1 MAQSGTERS
10 PESPEVTVVIPTRD
24 GWDLLQATL
33 TSALEQ
39 EEVELEVVV
48 VDDGSQ
54 DETPAGL
61 AAWSDPRLRVCRLEV
76 SGGVAAARNHGIAQ
90 ARGEWLAFLDHDD
103 LWAPRKLREQLDQ
116 ARQAR
121 ADFVYSAAVF
131 IDEGCR
137 VTRLVPPL
145 PVQDLRRELA
155 VRDCLPAGQSNV
167 LARTALVRELG
178 GFDAQLKMHPD
189 WEMWIRMAWAAEGG
203 TCGEIHVAYRI
214 HAETMTSSDVDV
226 SPDVDRMLA
235 RHSPVRMD
243 PSSART
249 FADRWRAAAHRR
261 RGDRMAASR
270 QYLTAGLRHRSPGML
285 VRGMAVLMGE
295 SVMRAG
301 NPDARLMPP
310 DGEPAW
316 LARYRSPSPPPQP
329 TA

>member
-1 MAQSGTERS
+1 MAQSASAG
-10 PESPEVTVVIPTRD
+10 SPEVSVVIPTRD
-24 GWDLLQATL
+24 AWDLLPMTI

-39 EEVELEVVV
+39 EDVELEVVV
-48 VDDGSQ
+48 VDDGST
-54 DETPAGL
+54 DETAAGL
-61 AAWSDPRLRVCRLEV
+61 AEWSEAEPRLRVRRGEA

-116 ARQAR
+116 ARRAN
-121 ADFVYSAAVF
+121 ADFVYSAAVL
-131 IDEGCR
+131 IGPGGR
-137 VTRLVPPL
+137 VIRLAPPL
-145 PVQDLRRELA
+145 PVHELRRELA
-155 VRDCLPAGQSNV
+155 VRNCLPAGQSNV

-178 GFDAQLKMHPD
+178 GFDAELKMHPD
-189 WEMWIRMAWAAEGG
+189 WEMWIRLAWAGQG
-203 TCGEIHVAYRI
+203 TTCEEIHVAYRI
-214 HAETMTSSDVDV
+214 HAETMTSFDVDIT
-226 SPDVDRMLA
+226 PDVDRMLA

-243 PSSART
+243 PASART

-261 RGDRMAASR
+261 RGDRLAASR
-270 QYLTAGLRHRSPGML
+270 LYLTGGLRHRSPGML
-285 VRGMAVLMGE
+285 LRGVAVLMGE

-316 LARYRSPSPPPQP
+316 LARYRSPSPPRQP